1 MISILIP
8 TKDYDCHSLV
18 EELQRQ
24 CEESG
29 FPYEILLGEDGTS
42 AANLQK
48 NIITDT
54 LPYCR
59 RIISD
64 CNIGRANMRNM
75 LANNAKHPYIIFI
88 DSDAVIEKPDYIKS
102 YINVLRNSNEVVC
115 GGLYHCRHNENK
127 QQSLRFKY
135 EKKAD
140 KKRDA
145 ATRSIKPY
153 NNFTTFNFA
162 IRRELF
168 LSILFNSKIEKYGYE
183 DVLFG
188 KELER
193 RGIKILH
200 INNKLLHNGVEE
212 NSIFLKK
219 TEQSINTL
227 VQIEDLIV
235 DTPLLNASRKINK
248 LHLERLFIFM
258 WNIFHKIIKKNL
270 LGSNPNLTLF
280 NIYKLGLYYTIK
292 QQNHNLCQ

>member
-18 EELQRQ
+18 EELHRQ
-24 CEESG
+24 CEKSG

-42 AANLQK
+42 ATNLQK
-48 NIITDT
+48 NIIADT

-59 RIISD
+59 RIINES
-64 CNIGRANMRNM
+64 NIGRANIRNQ
-75 LANNAKHPYIIFI
+75 LANNAKYPYIIFI
-88 DSDAVIEKPDYIKS
+88 DSDAVVEKQDYIKS
-102 YINVLRNSNEVVC
+102 YINALKSHDVVC
-115 GGLYHCRHNENK
+115 GGLYHCKHNDNK
-127 QQSLRFKY
+127 ELSLRFKY
-135 EKKAD
+135 ERKAD

-145 ATRSIKPY
+145 ATRSIRPY

-162 IRRELF
+162 IRKELF
-168 LSILFNSKIEKYGYE
+168 LSILFNSQIEEYGYE

-193 RGIKILH
+193 RGINILH
-200 INNKLLHNGVEE
+200 IDNKLLHNGLEE
-212 NSIFLKK
+212 NNIFLKK
-219 TEQSINTL
+219 TKQSIKTL

-235 DTPLLNASRKINK
+235 DTPLLNTSRKINK
-248 LHLERLFIFM
+248 LHIEGLFIFM